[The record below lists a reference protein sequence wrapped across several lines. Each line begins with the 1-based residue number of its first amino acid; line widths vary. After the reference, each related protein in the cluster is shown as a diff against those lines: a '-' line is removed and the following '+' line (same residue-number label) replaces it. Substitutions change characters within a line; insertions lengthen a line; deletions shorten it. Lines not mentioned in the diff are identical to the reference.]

1 MKHLDEN
8 MVMNKCLMLISTF
21 HQKHQNEF
29 NESAALRELYKYML
43 RYFSEVRFP
52 CYDRSSLSC
61 IRGSFTEQF
70 HRIFR
75 HFEATEILKRKPILP
90 L

>member
-8 MVMNKCLMLISTF
+8 MVMNKWLMLISLL

-52 CYDRSSLSC
+52 CYDLLFRAFVAVSQN
-61 IRGSFTEQF
+61 SFEGF
-70 HRIFR
+70 SG
-75 HFEATEILKRKPILP
+75 ILKPQKF
-90 L
+90 